1 MRRASL
7 PFLTL
12 PFAAL
17 LLLAPAWAQ
26 APAPQPVKDAKV
38 SAPPAQSA
46 KATPAAAKAVAEAA
60 APAEKLER
68 AGLPNLGKVSDTL
81 YRGGQPEEAGYDAL
95 KELGVEIV
103 VNLRDEG
110 PSISAERKE
119 VESRGMRFVSLPWG
133 ALSKPDNAEVAE
145 FLQLLRD
152 NPDKSVYVH
161 CKRGAERTG
170 VMVSAYRMSQQGW
183 TPEQALAEMEAFKFR
198 GFWFWYLKS
207 YVRKFPEL
215 LKSDP
220 ALRALAAGPPAPATA
235 TP

>member
-1 MRRASL
+1 M
-7 PFLTL
+7 
-12 PFAAL
+12 
-17 LLLAPAWAQ
+17 LAVAPLWAQ
-26 APAPQPVKDAKV
+26 QPA
-38 SAPPAQSA
+38 APPASA
-46 KATPAAAKAVAEAA
+46 GSSAATASTTATPA
-60 APAEKLER
+60 EKVQR
-68 AGLPNLGKVSDTL
+68 PGLPNLGKVSDTL
-81 YRGGQPEEAGYDAL
+81 YRGGQPEKAGYDAL
-95 KELGVEIV
+95 KALGVEIV

-110 PSISAERKE
+110 PSIGAERKE

-133 ALSKPDNAEVAE
+133 ALSKPDNAEVAA

-152 NPDKSVYVH
+152 NPDKPVFVH

-215 LKSDP
+215 LKTHP
-220 ALRALAAGPPAPATA
+220 ALRPLASAPLASVPAT
-235 TP
+235 P